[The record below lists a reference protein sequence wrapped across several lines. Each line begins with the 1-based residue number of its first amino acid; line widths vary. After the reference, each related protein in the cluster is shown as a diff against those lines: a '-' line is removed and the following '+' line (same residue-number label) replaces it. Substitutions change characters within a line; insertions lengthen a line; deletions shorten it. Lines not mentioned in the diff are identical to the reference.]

1 LQRYKD
7 QLATLD
13 ITPLHRS
20 KHQALTEEKDSLI
33 QKTKQQE
40 MERQKMEE
48 DYTQRIS
55 ICFIV

>member
-1 LQRYKD
+1 
-7 QLATLD
+7 LATLD